1 MCLMECTSTEVVH
14 RDCDQ
19 LSGQVIGCLG
29 TEGSVWWI
37 TCYLYEGN
45 KWSITDGY
53 LGTYPFN
60 ILVSNLEEVTE
71 QTLVRFS
78 GHKNLDDH
86 LILLRAGLP
95 FRGASSG
102 WRNGLTGT
110 S

>member
-1 MCLMECTSTEVVH
+1 MECTSTEVVH

-19 LSGQVIGCLG
+19 LSGQVVGCLG

-37 TCYLYEGN
+37 TCYLDEGN
-45 KWSITDGY
+45 KWSITDDY

-60 ILVSNLEEVTE
+60 VLVSNLEEVTE